1 MTGLLRVFFAASV
14 VLSPAASFADELLPA
29 ESSIPEVIDHYVAR
43 LLKLDDVQ
51 PAKPADAANLVRRL
65 TLDLAGRIPSTA
77 EARAY
82 VESGDENKRTALI
95 ERLLASP
102 DYTLHERNELDVL
115 LLADGSSS
123 NDEWRKYLRTA
134 VEENRP
140 WDRLFREMMLGR
152 LFSSPDST

>member
-82 VESGDENKRTALI
+82 VESGDENKRTALMCGLVFLGLNG
-95 ERLLASP
+95 ERLQADP
-102 DYTLHERNELDVL
+102 DELHALVDGVARGDVDK
-115 LLADGSSS
+115 AETS
-123 NDEWRKYLRTA
+123 
-134 VEENRP
+134 VF
-140 WDRLFREMMLGR
+140 FRR
-152 LFSSPDST
+152 HCVSQ